1 MLYADQTV
9 KVLSA
14 KPTTDAKFPR
24 AEGAI
29 LRLWDK
35 HKKKGSDYSV
45 IVIKRYILCFL
56 AVNLILI
63 MIFVGIQVV
72 KLILLR
78 YNLLWQFSADY
89 KNYADDFN
97 AVKNYIAAEF
107 PDVTD
112 KDLYIS
118 DSSDKRVGLFDP
130 ETNSHL
136 ILPDDV
142 AASLNSIYENAFP
155 SKDSVLDSINIH
167 GKRISFCIF
176 IGEYA
181 LVYSPDSK
189 PTWVNRP
196 SDVSE
201 CKVKVRSLG
210 NGWYHVTKYRG

>member
-1 MLYADQTV
+1 M
-9 KVLSA
+9 
-14 KPTTDAKFPR
+14 
-24 AEGAI
+24 
-29 LRLWDK
+29 
-35 HKKKGSDYSV
+35 

-72 KLILLR
+72 KLILFR
-78 YNLLWQFSADY
+78 YNFLWEFSADY

-118 DSSDKRVGLFDP
+118 NGSDKRVGLFDP
-130 ETNSHL
+130 ETNSRL

-155 SKDSVLDSINIH
+155 NKDSVLDSINIH

-189 PTWVNRP
+189 PTWVNQP
-196 SDVSE
+196 SEVSE